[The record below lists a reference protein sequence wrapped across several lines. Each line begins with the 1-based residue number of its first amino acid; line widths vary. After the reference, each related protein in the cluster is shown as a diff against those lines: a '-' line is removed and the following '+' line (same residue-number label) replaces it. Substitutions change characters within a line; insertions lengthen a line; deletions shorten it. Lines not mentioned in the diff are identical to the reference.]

1 VRFQKGHPKT
11 GGRAQGT
18 PNKISATVRERL
30 EQSGVDPVSRLLSI
44 AENAECSLELKAK
57 VFSDLCS
64 YCFPKLKNVQL
75 SPPALS
81 DFSLDEL
88 REMLTKIHQARDPK
102 AGKPTIQ

>member
-1 VRFQKGHPKT
+1 MRFQKGRPKT
-11 GGRAQGT
+11 GGRVAGT
-18 PNKISATVRERL
+18 PNKISRTVRERL
-30 EQSGVDPVSRLLSI
+30 EQAGVDPVGRLLAL

>member
-1 VRFQKGHPKT
+1 MPFQKGREKT
-11 GGRAQGT
+11 GGRTPGT
-18 PNKISATVRERL
+18 PNKISRTVRERL

-75 SPPALS
+75 STPSLS

-88 REMLTKIHQARDPK
+88 RAMLTKIAAARDANAK
-102 AGKPTIQ
+102 QTIQ